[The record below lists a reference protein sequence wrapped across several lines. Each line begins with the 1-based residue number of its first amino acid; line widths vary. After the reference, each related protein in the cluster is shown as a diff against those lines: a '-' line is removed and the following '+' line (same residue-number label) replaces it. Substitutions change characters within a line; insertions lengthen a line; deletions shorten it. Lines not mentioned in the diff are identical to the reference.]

1 MTCKVNFW
9 KIFFTAKVLC
19 DQNEVKCKMSRW
31 QNAFRAEQ
39 RDHRFLMR
47 FVCRNCSRLHRS
59 SRAWV
64 TSDYVT
70 SVPCHI
76 SRLPTA
82 LSRCW
87 DNGSIRMDH
96 DPGLDVPGTLEI
108 NARVMI
114 PTVLFHRRCRRGNLS
129 LLVYLSVIRIDRV
142 CHCRIPV
149 SQRQYIS

>member
-1 MTCKVNFW
+1 MRKANFS
-9 KIFFTAKVLC
+9 KCSLLRKFFVIQTRECHDGEIL
-19 DQNEVKCKMSRW
+19 
-31 QNAFRAEQ
+31 FTQ
-39 RDHRFLMR
+39 RDHRFLIR
-47 FVCRNCSRLHRS
+47 GSCAETARRDCIGAAS
-59 SRAWV
+59 AWV

-70 SVPCHI
+70 SVPCRI

-114 PTVLFHRRCRRGNLS
+114 PIVLFHRRCRRGNGSFLVHLS
-129 LLVYLSVIRIDRV
+129 GSIASAIAKYLSHRV
-142 CHCRIPV
+142 V
-149 SQRQYIS
+149 

>member
-1 MTCKVNFW
+1 MLLS
-9 KIFFTAKVLC
+9 TASPLWSKWGKYRDSKLLFASSCV
-19 DQNEVKCKMSRW
+19 QNYRYLMQLVC
-31 QNAFRAEQ
+31 QN
-39 RDHRFLMR
+39 
-47 FVCRNCSRLHRS
+47 CTTRLSRS

-70 SVPCHI
+70 SVPCRI

-114 PTVLFHRRCRRGNLS
+114 PIVLFHRQRKRGNGS
-129 LLVYLSVIRIDRV
+129 FLVHLSVIRIDWV
-142 CHCRIPV
+142 CHLQNTCFTERYNGGDLFTV
-149 SQRQYIS
+149 H